1 MTKTTPLETNP
12 NDPYLN
18 NSLPPSGR
26 PGFNAQAP
34 PPFLSYA
41 SIFESVQ
48 NVPTPIFSK
57 PNGSGLNFN
66 GKVGASC
73 TGTPYQPQASIF
85 EFVQNVPSPILS
97 KPNES
102 VSIFNGGLGA
112 SCIGIPSR
120 SDSNEATPVSGIV
133 ESQEQRRGR
142 KHFSHDHTL
151 NLSKVEENG
160 AKTCSGCEK
169 NLSDFAYIC
178 TESQCTF
185 SLHKSCFKLPI
196 KIQHKSHL
204 DHPLTLL
211 SSPPYKADGEFTCN
225 ACLKNGGAF
234 TYNCSICTFDLHVDC
249 VSLPETVKRED
260 HEHPLTLLYSSQH
273 KNVAE
278 EEEEDSLVLCDV
290 CHQAIHE
297 ISWVYHCHKCDYNTH
312 LDCVNDEEIP
322 IQQSEEDLIREVQI
336 QAQIELETT
345 QLLAQIRLQTA
356 QSILDLIG

>member
-1 MTKTTPLETNP
+1 MEYKHFSHTHNLIHHQVPPGTQIHCSGCN
-12 NDPYLN
+12 
-18 NSLPPSGR
+18 LPG
-26 PGFNAQAP
+26 
-34 PPFLSYA
+34 
-41 SIFESVQ
+41 
-48 NVPTPIFSK
+48 T
-57 PNGSGLNFN
+57 GSGTVYACRQCSYFLHEQCFQANRSM
-66 GKVGASC
+66 KHQSHPLHPLTLV
-73 TGTPYQPQASIF
+73 PYPTYPPLPFSAI
-85 EFVQNVPSPILS
+85 PSTKLELAFPTLVLI
-97 KPNES
+97 
-102 VSIFNGGLGA
+102 VSA

-297 ISWVYHCHKCDYNTH
+297 ISWVYHSQ
-312 LDCVNDEEIP
+312 V
-322 IQQSEEDLIREVQI
+322 
-336 QAQIELETT
+336 
-345 QLLAQIRLQTA
+345 
-356 QSILDLIG
+356 